1 MCVLAN
7 YVFMCEHSGME
18 NALEHYRLEKKL
30 TYEAIARKVGTYRSV
45 IFSHCTGTRGI
56 SPEMAI
62 RYEKCLG
69 ISRSVLRPDLWSENM

>member
-1 MCVLAN
+1 
-7 YVFMCEHSGME
+7 ME

-45 IFSHCTGTRGI
+45 IFSHCTGNRWI

-69 ISRSVLRPDLWSENM
+69 ISRSVLRPDLWPKNM